1 MTMWTKD
8 SSPLTVMQVITNLVE
23 GLEKANVETISV
35 QHLRDIVDAC
45 QQELSRQMVQR

>member
-23 GLEKANVETISV
+23 GLEKANVSTISV
-35 QHLRDIVDAC
+35 QHLRDILDEC
-45 QQELSRQMVQR
+45 ERELSRQMVQR